1 MRRKRGLMLLM
12 ASCLTLLF
20 GCGKS
25 DKETVTNR
33 DIPVDDITAFYYT
46 VENINFNASYQRYRF
61 SVEDGAY
68 LFDHE
73 TRERP
78 GDYGPTTEADI
89 TASGTVALTDREWA
103 DFLAYLKDGTV
114 SAREKSADAGSAGP
128 WTFLYWKNDRGNT
141 RCLTLRIMR
150 RGFGLRHFAPRLPR
164 RSAERRDTAQGRT
177 L

>member
-33 DIPVDDITAFYYT
+33 NIPIDDITAFYYT

-128 WTFLYWKNDRGNT
+128 WTFLYWKNDRGKYQVFDFADYGT
-141 RCLTLRIMR
+141 RLR
-150 RGFGLRHFAPRLPR
+150 FEAFCAALAQT
-164 RSAERRDTAQGRT
+164 ER
-177 L
+177 